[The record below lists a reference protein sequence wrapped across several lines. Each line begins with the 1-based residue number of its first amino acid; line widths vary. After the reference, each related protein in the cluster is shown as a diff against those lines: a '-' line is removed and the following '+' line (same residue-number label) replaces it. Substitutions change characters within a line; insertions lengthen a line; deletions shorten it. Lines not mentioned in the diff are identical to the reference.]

1 MTLPTVAAVPDSS
14 VLVLG
19 GMHRSGTS
27 LLASLFEGAGL
38 SVGLR
43 LLGGGTGNDAGHFED
58 LDFQEFHQRVLLG
71 NGLSADGFTAA
82 ARPCVPLP
90 LRDEADRLVKVR
102 REQRSAWGWKDPRT
116 ILFLDFWAELLP
128 DARYVFVFR
137 PPWEVADSFF
147 RRGDPAFVYNPLL
160 AVPVWLHYNQR
171 ILRFVAE
178 RPDACIVRE
187 LAQIVAH
194 PSEVVA
200 TVRDRFGMA
209 LGEPPDRF
217 RPDLLCTAAD
227 GRRPRLVEAV
237 YPEAIDV
244 YRCLQGLAGSA
255 VPRPPVTKL
264 SDAELAVL
272 EWAKAARLEQENE
285 AVRRDWMAI
294 RAAADAEVAALRGE
308 LAASAAPPAAKAA

>member
-1 MTLPTVAAVPDSS
+1 MSTSPDAPSPESS

-38 SVGLR
+38 SVGRR
-43 LLGGGTGNDAGHFED
+43 LLGGGAGNEAGHFED
-58 LDFQEFHQRVLLG
+58 LDFQEFHQRALLG

-90 LRDEADRLVKVR
+90 LRDDAERLVLSR

-171 ILRFVAE
+171 ILRFIAE

-187 LAQIVAH
+187 LAQIVAD
-194 PSEVVA
+194 PGDVVA
-200 TVRDRFGMA
+200 AVRERFGLP
-209 LGEPPDRF
+209 LGASPDRF
-217 RPDLLCTAAD
+217 RPDLLGTAAD

-237 YPEAIDV
+237 CPEAVDV
-244 YRCLQGLAGSA
+244 YRRLQALAGSS
-255 VPRPPVTKL
+255 VPPPAATRL

-272 EWAKAARLEQENE
+272 EWATASRLERENE
-285 AVRRDWMAI
+285 NVRRDWVSI
-294 RAAADAEVAALRGE
+294 RAAADAEVAALRAE
-308 LAASAAPPAAKAA
+308 LALAAVPPAAKAA